1 MARLFFDHFRN
12 EIIFINPSLM
22 VFAYDQ
28 PQPCGASHSIVRFA
42 IPFLE
47 NINELKFVVGSFQEV
62 LLFSTSFLNSHRQ
75 QSHGIFTGFFVRFP
89 QAD

>member
-12 EIIFINPSLM
+12 EIIFINASLM
-22 VFAYDQ
+22 VFADDQ

-47 NINELKFVVGSFQEV
+47 NINERKFVVGSFQEV
-62 LLFSTSFLNSHRQ
+62 LLFSTSFLNSQ
-75 QSHGIFTGFFVRFP
+75 NSLHGIFNRFFGRFL